1 MIPPRY
7 LIGLDVG
14 SATVKAVVVPFN
26 PAEVPTLLWSHYER
40 HETRQQ
46 DKCLDVLL
54 AIEQTFPDVPHEAFR
69 VFVTGSGGGTIAEA
83 VGGCYVQEVHAV
95 SLAVSSRH
103 PEVQSV
109 IELGGE
115 DAKMLI
121 FQTDPVTG
129 VRRKHTSMN
138 DKCAG
143 GTGAVIDKVA
153 AKLGIA
159 PERLATMPYNGVP
172 IHSVAGKCGVFA
184 ETDINGLQRRGTPPE
199 ELIAS
204 LFEAIVLQNFTVL
217 ARGHTL
223 RPPVLLLGGPNAFI
237 RGMRECWQHHLAAVW
252 RERAIPIDK
261 PVEELAFT
269 PEHALL
275 FGALGAALYGQA
287 ELCRRTDSADSVW
300 VYLGAERLRDRIQT
314 IRGSARAHGIRALVQ
329 DTAEANAFKQ
339 QYAPPPWD
347 APPLS
352 PGTILD
358 GFIGL
363 DGGSTSTK
371 AVLLDPDRRVLAK
384 AYRLSCGNPIEDAQT
399 VLAQLEQTIVGQGA
413 RLRVCGVATTGY
425 AKDLLYDAIGAD
437 LALVETVAHMRS
449 GLLYAPDA
457 DVICDVGGQDIK
469 VILLRNGVVKDFRLN
484 TQCSA
489 GNGHYLQAT
498 AAAFG
503 YPVEHYADRAFDA
516 RMMPEFGYGCAVFL
530 QSDIVD
536 FQRQGWRPDEI
547 LAGLAAVLPK
557 NVWLYVCQ
565 MPNVAQLGSRF
576 VLQGGTQR
584 NLAAVK
590 AQVDFLKTRFEG
602 TGKTPRIQV
611 HPHCAEAGALG
622 CALELMRQ
630 VQEKGDP
637 FSTRFAGFDVIR
649 SIRHQTRRDETTRC
663 TLCTNRCLRTFID
676 LSASQPDGS
685 TWQRTIIV
693 ANCERGSA
701 TTPKEAQAVS
711 RALAE
716 RKKTTPDLLARAA
729 RNLFEP
735 VQTAVIPSRTGRA
748 LFRFRPVRDRGQIQ
762 LGLPRALNMYGAA
775 PFFMGFFQSLGIPP
789 DHLVWSDYSS
799 ETLYREGARRGSIDP
814 CYPSKL
820 AAAHL
825 HNLLCRHDRGDVH
838 LTHIFFPIIDE
849 FPTWL
854 TRLQAS
860 RSCPSSMAA
869 VEAACCTLTKE
880 ADPFAERGITL
891 LKPFC
896 HLDPPE
902 TCALH
907 LHNALGSILRLD
919 KKETLLAVD
928 AGYRALANYFT
939 GQRHAGGQLLEKLE
953 QERTIG
959 LVILGRPYHADPGI
973 NHGIGEAFQEQGYPV
988 FTHDSL
994 PVDEAVLQR
1003 VFAEEYAAESSDA
1016 AYARACSIDDVW
1028 KNAFAENS
1036 SRKLWAAKFVARHPN
1051 LIALELSNFKCGHD
1065 APVFATLE
1073 AIIEASGKPYFY
1085 FRDIDENRPA
1095 ASIRIRVETIV
1106 HFLERYRETL
1116 QWGISKNSEQV
1127 SVGGIIEIDHA
1138 KIVIPAQAASP
1149 PEAGIQHTNRRDS

>member
-1 MIPPRY
+1 MTDDRY

-14 SATVKAVVVPFN
+14 SATVKAVVQ
-26 PAEVPTLLWSHYER
+26 PAGESADTILWSHYER

-46 DKCLDVLL
+46 DKCLELLL
-54 AIEQTFPDVPHEAFR
+54 AIERAFPGVPHDAFR
-69 VFVTGSGGGTIAEA
+69 IFVTGSGGNAVAEA
-83 VGGCYVQEVHAV
+83 IGGCFVQEVHAV
-95 SLAVSSRH
+95 SLAVARRY

-121 FQTDPVTG
+121 FQTDPNTG
-129 VRRKHTSMN
+129 VQRKYTSMN

-153 AKLGIA
+153 AKLGIS
-159 PERLATMPYNGVP
+159 PPQLASMPYAGVR

-184 ETDINGLQRRGTPPE
+184 ETDINGLQRQGTPPE

-204 LFEAIVLQNFTVL
+204 LFEAIVIQNFTVL

-223 RPPVLLLGGPNAFI
+223 RPPVLLLGGPNTFLQ
-237 RGMRECWQHHLAAVW
+237 GMRECWRHHLATLW
-252 RERAIPIDK
+252 RERGIEVSEPIEKLVFVPDN
-261 PVEELAFT
+261 
-269 PEHALL
+269 ALL
-275 FGALGAALYGQA
+275 FGALGAVAYGQG
-287 ELCRRTDSADSVW
+287 ELNRHDAIPDRLGI
-300 VYLGAERLRDRIQT
+300 YLGAERLRDSIQQMRI
-314 IRGSARAHGIRALVQ
+314 GARAHGIPALVK
-329 DTAEANAFKQ
+329 DDAETEMFKQ
-339 QYAPPPWD
+339 RYAPPIWKPPVIESGSTVD
-347 APPLS
+347 A
-352 PGTILD
+352 
-358 GFIGL
+358 FIGL

-371 AVLLDPDRRVLAK
+371 AVLLDREQRVLAK
-384 AYRLSCGNPIEDAQT
+384 AYRLSRGNPIEDAQD
-399 VLAQLEQTIVGQGA
+399 VLADLEQHIVQQGA
-413 RLRVCGVATTGY
+413 TLRICGVATTGY
-425 AKDLLYDAIGAD
+425 AKDLLHDVIGAD

-503 YPVEHYADRAFDA
+503 YPVEAYADIAFEA
-516 RMMPEFGYGCAVFL
+516 RTMPEFGYGCAVFL

-536 FQRQGWRPDEI
+536 FQRQGWRPNEI

-565 MPNVAQLGSRF
+565 MPNVSQLGTHF

-590 AQVDFLKTRFEG
+590 AQVDFLEARFAD

-611 HPHCAEAGALG
+611 HPHCAEAGAIG
-622 CALELMRQ
+622 CALEVLRRYN
-630 VQEKGDP
+630 ESP
-637 FSTRFAGFDVIR
+637 SSSATRFVGFDVIR
-649 SIRHQTRRDETTRC
+649 TIQHHARRDEGTRC
-663 TLCTNRCLRTFID
+663 MICSNRCLRTFID
-676 LSASQPDGS
+676 LSARKPDGEAW
-685 TWQRTIIV
+685 THTLVV
-693 ANCERGSA
+693 ANCERGTAASA
-701 TTPKEAQAVS
+701 AEAQAAAREVT
-711 RALAE
+711 A
-716 RKKTTPDLLARAA
+716 RKNATPNLLATAA
-729 RNLFEP
+729 QKLFEP
-735 VQTAVIPSRTGRA
+735 VMVNLIASKSAPWHVWSQTRRTHARQH
-748 LFRFRPVRDRGQIQ
+748 VQI
-762 LGLPRALNMYGAA
+762 GMPRALNLYGAA

-789 DHLVWSDYSS
+789 EHLVWSDYTT
-799 ETLYREGARRGSIDP
+799 EALYREGARRGSIDP

-825 HNLLCRHDRGDVH
+825 HNLLRRHAEGDVS
-838 LTHIFFPIIDE
+838 LTHIFFPIVDG

-854 TRLQAS
+854 TNLQAS

-869 VEAACCTLTKE
+869 VEAACCSLQKE
-880 ADPFAERGITL
+880 SDLFAEQGIAL

-896 HLDPPE
+896 NLDDQEACAMHLYE
-902 TCALH
+902 AWR
-907 LHNALGSILRLD
+907 GVLRLT
-919 KKETLLAVD
+919 KQETLHAVEE
-928 AGYRALANYFT
+928 GYRALETYFVT
-939 GQRHAGGQLLEKLE
+939 QRRVGRDLLERLE
-953 QERTIG
+953 RKGDVG

-973 NHGIGEAFQEQGYPV
+973 NHGIGDAFQQLGYPV

-994 PVDEAVLQR
+994 PLDDDILR
-1003 VFAEEYAAESSDA
+1003 KVFKEDIGAESGLLESGLA
-1016 AYARACSIDDVW
+1016 HARSIDDVW
-1028 KNAFAENS
+1028 KNSFAENS

-1051 LIALELSNFKCGHD
+1051 LVALELSNFKCGHD

-1073 AIIEASGKPYFY
+1073 AIIEASGKPFFY

-1116 QWGISKNSEQV
+1116 RTGYR
-1127 SVGGIIEIDHA
+1127 
-1138 KIVIPAQAASP
+1138 
-1149 PEAGIQHTNRRDS
+1149 TL